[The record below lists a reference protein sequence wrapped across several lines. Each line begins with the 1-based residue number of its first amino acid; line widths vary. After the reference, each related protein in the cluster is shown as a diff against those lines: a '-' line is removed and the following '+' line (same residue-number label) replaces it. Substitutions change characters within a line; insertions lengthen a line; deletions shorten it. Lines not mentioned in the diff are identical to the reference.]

1 MTLDD
6 LDKILRELEA
16 GKGAR
21 VPYDVYELLFPPG
34 EPDDGARGRAHTFAR
49 ERNVKIDNR
58 PDDNAVWF
66 YKDA

>member
-6 LDKILRELEA
+6 FSDTLREVEP

-21 VPYDVYELLFPPG
+21 VPYEIYAMLFPPG
-34 EPDDGARGRAHTFAR
+34 EPDQRARGAAANFAKAHKC
-49 ERNVKIDNR
+49 KIENR
-58 PDDNAVWF
+58 PDDGAVWF